1 MKKSTQITFVVLFL
15 AIIFSVP
22 LGQTVYELFKNEGHR
37 IQMLDCFEDIFVTPA
52 KKAGAD
58 RKNLD
63 SACLLAGG
71 LASAAPDGAAR
82 LCDEIASKLMSLKQS
97 VINYNRHLSGDKN
110 KFLRRDTMASYYRE
124 LDKADKTL
132 SSLAADPSSDRAR
145 TAAAQEVKNLAETYP
160 RTIGPARYCALTLS
174 ALRRTMVGP
183 DYLRR
188 FEKEME
194 KSSIFANA
202 VRPWLQ
208 TAYYALFND
217 LGNKGLAGV
226 GTWLL
231 YRLDVDYL
239 IRPPVFDKRSKVVD
253 ANDTPILENIVDSIV
268 AFKRD
273 LSARNIDLLFVIMP
287 VKASIYPGVLA
298 PGMEPMMS
306 DDRSNSLMMMDS
318 LHKAGV
324 DVVDLFSAFAKERAN
339 DAAAGDSLYMKTDTH
354 FRTRGVTAA
363 ARAIGDR
370 IKRYPWF
377 AQSAQGTAE
386 YAIDTVTVGR
396 TGDIAEMCDLPA
408 MTKRLGRGTFPAES
422 VVCNRVYKVTRDSSG
437 AVIDRTPYKD
447 DYKNANI
454 LILGDSFSRIFE
466 TDQPKSAGWI
476 AHLAREIGQPV
487 ASIVNDGGASTLV
500 RQSLARKPGLLKN
513 KKLVVWEVVERDFRF
528 GEQGWKGVALQ

>member
-1 MKKSTQITFVVLFL
+1 MKKSTQITFIVLFL
-15 AIIFSVP
+15 AIIFLVP
-22 LGQTVYELFKNEGHR
+22 LGQTVYEFFKNEGHR

-71 LASAAPDGAAR
+71 LASAAPDSAAR
-82 LCDEIASKLMSLKQS
+82 LCDEIASKLMSLRQS

-110 KFLRRDTMASYYRE
+110 KFLRRDTMTSYYRK
-124 LDKADKTL
+124 LDKADNAL
-132 SSLAADPSSDRAR
+132 SSLAADPSSGRAR
-145 TAAAQEVKNLAETYP
+145 AAAAQEVKKLAEAYP
-160 RTIGPARYCALTLS
+160 RATGPVRYCALTLT
-174 ALRRTMVGP
+174 ALRRTMVGA
-183 DYLRR
+183 DYLRP

-208 TAYYALFND
+208 TAYYALFD
-217 LGNKGLAGV
+217 DPGNKGLAGQKP
-226 GTWLL
+226 WLF

-239 IRPPVFDKRSKVVD
+239 IRPPVFDRRSKVVD
-253 ANDTPILENIVDSIV
+253 ANDAPILENIVDSIV
-268 AFKRD
+268 AFKNQ
-273 LSARNIDLLFVIMP
+273 LAARNIDLLFVIMP
-287 VKASIYPGVLA
+287 VKASLYPGVLA
-298 PGMEPMMS
+298 RGMEPMTR
-306 DDRSNSLMMMDS
+306 DDKGNSLMMMDS
-318 LHKAGV
+318 LRKAGI
-324 DVVDLFSAFAKERAN
+324 DVVDLFSAFAREQAN

-354 FRTRGVTAA
+354 FKTRGVAAA
-363 ARAIGDR
+363 ARAIADR
-370 IKRYPWF
+370 IKSYPWF
-377 AQSAQGTAE
+377 EQGSSE

-408 MTKRLGRGTFPAES
+408 MTKRLGRKPFPAES
-422 VVCNRVYKVTRDSSG
+422 VVCNRVFKVVRDSSG
-437 AVIDRTPYKD
+437 AIVDRAPYKD
-447 DYKNANI
+447 DYKNAKI
-454 LILGDSFSRIFE
+454 LVLGDSFSRIFE

-487 ASIVNDGGASTLV
+487 ASLVNDGGASTLV

-528 GEQGWKGVALQ
+528 GEQGWKGVALK